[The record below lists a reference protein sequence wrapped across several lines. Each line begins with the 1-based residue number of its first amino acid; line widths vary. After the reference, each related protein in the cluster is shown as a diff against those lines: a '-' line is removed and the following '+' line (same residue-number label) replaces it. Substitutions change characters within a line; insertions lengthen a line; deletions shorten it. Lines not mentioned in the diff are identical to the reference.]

1 MATTVCRS
9 PQPTAVTRRQRSGQC
24 AQRSILVVSAQWRG
38 GQCRLISSA
47 SVVVVVTVVQRL
59 RARSVRD
66 TPTSIHARTLTRTQP
81 CSSGIGAAAT
91 VHLDPRALTRGGFER
106 SAESDTTA
114 ALRLSP
120 LYAFYGVRSGP
131 RGPNSD
137 DVSAKPSHGR
147 LCTCSTASSDGA
159 YRNGEAPSTS
169 SVRLLLGPRFAFS
182 RARLSKIG
190 ALRWEAAAGGREH
203 GPAKCGADGEGFNT
217 LCFTLSGS
225 ALGISSGSELLATSW
240 RHP

>member
-1 MATTVCRS
+1 MNHDVTRCSMATTVCRS
-9 PQPTAVTRRQRSGQC
+9 PQPTAVTRRQRSGC
-24 AQRSILVVSAQWRG
+24 AQRSIFQRTTVRRG
-38 GQCRLISSA
+38 VCRLISSA
-47 SVVVVVTVVQRL
+47 SVVVVVTGVAFESQIGPRHPDL
-59 RARSVRD
+59 Y
-66 TPTSIHARTLTRTQP
+66 TRTNTTVFL
-81 CSSGIGAAAT
+81 GIGGCIPIARASRRVTAAGSGT
-91 VHLDPRALTRGGFER
+91 DGRIRP
-106 SAESDTTA
+106 

-120 LYAFYGVRSGP
+120 LYSYGVRSGP

-182 RARLSKIG
+182 RARLNKIG